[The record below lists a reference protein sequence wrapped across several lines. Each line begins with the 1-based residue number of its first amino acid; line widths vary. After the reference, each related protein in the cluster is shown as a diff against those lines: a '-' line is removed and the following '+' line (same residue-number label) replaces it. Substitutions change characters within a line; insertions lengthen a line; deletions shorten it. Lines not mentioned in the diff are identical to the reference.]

1 MREPAPGAEPAA
13 SPPASH
19 WFIYM
24 VRTASG
30 LLYTGISTD
39 PLRRLRQHQSGKGA
53 RALRGK
59 GPLTLAWQQAVGEKG
74 AALRLEYRLKQQSK
88 AFKEQLITQPERWLA
103 CSQSWLATAQTQKRA
118 RYAAAKEG
126 SDNRECQRQV
136 D

>member
-1 MREPAPGAEPAA
+1 MRKPPSGAKPATSTPTR
-13 SPPASH
+13 H

-39 PLRRLRQHQSGKGA
+39 PVRRLRQHQSGKGS

-59 GPLTLAWQQAVGEKG
+59 GPLTLAWQQTVGEQG

-88 AFKEQLITQPERWLA
+88 DFKEQLISQPERWLA
-103 CSQSWLATAQTQKRA
+103 CSESWLAAARPQKRP
-118 RYAAAKEG
+118 RYAVTKEG
-126 SDNRECQRQV
+126 SDNREGQQQV

>member
-1 MREPAPGAEPAA
+1 MREPAPGAEPV
-13 SPPASH
+13 ASH

-39 PLRRLRQHQSGKGA
+39 PLRRLRQHQNGKGS

-88 AFKEQLITQPERWLA
+88 AFKEQLITQPERWLV
-103 CSQSWLATAQTQKRA
+103 CSQSWLAIAQIQKRPQ
-118 RYAAAKEG
+118 YAATKEG
-126 SDNRECQRQV
+126 SGNRECQRQV

>member
-1 MREPAPGAEPAA
+1 MRKPPSGAEPAA
-13 SPPASH
+13 SPPTCH

-39 PLRRLRQHQSGKGA
+39 PVRRLRQHQSGKGA

-74 AALRLEYRLKQQSK
+74 MALRLEYRLKQQSK
-88 AFKEQLITQPERWLA
+88 AFKEQLITQPERWLV
-103 CSQSWLATAQTQKRA
+103 CSQSWLATAQTQKRPQ
-118 RYAAAKEG
+118 YAVAKEG
-126 SDNRECQRQV
+126 SGNRECQR
-136 D
+136 

>member
-1 MREPAPGAEPAA
+1 MRKSPSGVEPAT
-13 SPPASH
+13 SPPTRH

-74 AALRLEYRLKQQSK
+74 TALRLEYRLKQQSK
-88 AFKEQLITQPERWLA
+88 AFKEQLISQPERWLA
-103 CSQSWLATAQTQKRA
+103 CSESWLAA
-118 RYAAAKEG
+118 RPATKKAAAC
-126 SDNRECQRQV
+126 SDQGRLR
-136 D
+136 

>member
-13 SPPASH
+13 SPPASN

-39 PLRRLRQHQSGKGA
+39 PLRRLRQHQSGKGS

-59 GPLTLAWQQAVGEKG
+59 GPLSLAWQQAVGEKG

-88 AFKEQLITQPERWLA
+88 AFKEQLITQPERWLV
-103 CSQSWLATAQTQKRA
+103 CSQSWLATAQTQKRPQ
-118 RYAAAKEG
+118 YAAAKEG

>member
-1 MREPAPGAEPAA
+1 MREPAPGAEPA
-13 SPPASH
+13 ASH

-39 PLRRLRQHQSGKGA
+39 PLRRLRQHQSGKGS

-74 AALRLEYRLKQQSK
+74 VALRLEYRLKQQSK
-88 AFKEQLITQPERWLA
+88 AFKEQLITQPERWFA
-103 CSQSWLATAQTQKRA
+103 CSQSWLDSVQIQKRP

-126 SDNRECQRQV
+126 SGNRECQR
-136 D
+136 

>member
-1 MREPAPGAEPAA
+1 MRKSATCAEPAA

-39 PLRRLRQHQSGKGA
+39 PVRRLRQHQSGKGS
-53 RALRGK
+53 RTLRGK

-88 AFKEQLITQPERWLA
+88 VFKEQLITQPERWLA
-103 CSQSWLATAQTQKRA
+103 CSQSWLATAQTQKRP

-126 SDNRECQRQV
+126 SSNRECQRQV
-136 D
+136 G

>member
-1 MREPAPGAEPAA
+1 MRKSPSGVEPAT
-13 SPPASH
+13 SPPTRH

-39 PLRRLRQHQSGKGA
+39 PARRLRQHQSGKGA

-74 AALRLEYRLKQQSK
+74 TALRLEYRLKQQSK

-103 CSQSWLATAQTQKRA
+103 CRESWLAA
-118 RYAAAKEG
+118 RPATKKAAAC
-126 SDNRECQRQV
+126 SDQGRIR
-136 D
+136 